1 MRNQAAVALGRRLGR
16 STEPGSQIQPILQDL
31 EEAAAAKVRLWPP
44 VTAPGAAPPRGV
56 GPGGSILEAR
66 YAPAGHVRGEPVG
79 WTVHLVDVTALMS
92 AMRQREE
99 ALQLFT
105 HDMRA
110 PQSAILAALEHEDFQ
125 AVPEELRER
134 IERNALRTLGLAEG
148 FVRLA
153 QAEGTEYAFEPIDL
167 FHLLG
172 DAADALWSI
181 ARAASVEIVV
191 KDPGREFV
199 VNADR
204 GLMARALIN
213 LLDNAVKFSPTGA
226 RVVCALTEAS
236 LRDRPAV
243 ACAIADEARG
253 MTEEQMKNLFKRFAR
268 PPPSDDGPG
277 GGPSRGVGVGLGLAM
292 VQTVVTRHDGIVVC
306 RSEKGR
312 GTVFTLTLPLCEDD
326 AAAEPDAVMPLN
338 EAVEDNDRPQRAMM
352 G

>member
-1 MRNQAAVALGRRLGR
+1 
-16 STEPGSQIQPILQDL
+16 
-31 EEAAAAKVRLWPP
+31 
-44 VTAPGAAPPRGV
+44 
-56 GPGGSILEAR
+56 
-66 YAPAGHVRGEPVG
+66 VG
-79 WTVHLVDVTALMS
+79 WTVHLVDVTALVS

-110 PQSAILAALEHEDFQ
+110 PQSAILAALEHEDFG
-125 AVPEELRER
+125 AVPQALRER

-153 QAEGTEYAFEPIDL
+153 QAEGAEYAFEPIDL

-191 KDPGREFV
+191 NDPGREFV

-213 LLDNAVKFSPTGA
+213 LLDNAVKFSPTGTQ
-226 RVVCALTEAS
+226 VVCDLTEAS

-243 ACAIADEARG
+243 ACAIADEASG
-253 MTEEQMKNLFKRFAR
+253 MTEEQMKSLFKRFAR
-268 PPPSDDGPG
+268 PPPTEDGPG
-277 GGPSRGVGVGLGLAM
+277 GAPSRGVGVGLGLAM
-292 VQTVVTRHDGIVVC
+292 VQTVVTRHDGVVVC

-312 GTVFTLTLPLCEDD
+312 GTVFTVTLPLCEDD
-326 AAAEPDAVMPLN
+326 AATERAAATPPPS
-338 EAVEDNDRPQRAMM
+338 EAVEDDERPRRTAS